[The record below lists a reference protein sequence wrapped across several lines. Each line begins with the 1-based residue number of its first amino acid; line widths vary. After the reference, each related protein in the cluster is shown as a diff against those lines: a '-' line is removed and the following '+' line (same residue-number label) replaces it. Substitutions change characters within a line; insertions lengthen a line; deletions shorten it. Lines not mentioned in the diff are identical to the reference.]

1 MSTAIVLPTL
11 SVWAEGHLSA
21 VLQATTQ
28 AEFDSAFDGYL
39 SKHASIT
46 VNGKHV
52 SRDQYKQQLTE
63 DGAVNKQSGSV
74 TFNNVVEV
82 STDLEQPVKA
92 GVVGA
97 FYTVTI
103 ALNEIVFGAP
113 AETQTTSS
121 INIIIEQDKTL
132 PQPPASSIRGF
143 FDGRRVVTLSQVFV
157 NQPIR
162 LTPPHSGSTA

>member
-74 TFNNVVEV
+74 KFNNVVEV
-82 STDLEQPVKA
+82 STDLEQPVK
-92 GVVGA
+92 VRS
-97 FYTVTI
+97 
-103 ALNEIVFGAP
+103 L
-113 AETQTTSS
+113 
-121 INIIIEQDKTL
+121 
-132 PQPPASSIRGF
+132 
-143 FDGRRVVTLSQVFV
+143 
-157 NQPIR
+157 
-162 LTPPHSGSTA
+162 